1 MRLTQNNTS
10 SGREY
15 LMIILVTAIFAA
27 FMVWA
32 NYTQLDL
39 VTRGSGRVIA
49 DGQNKNVQSPERG
62 TIATYVVEEGSS
74 VSVGQVIATIN
85 PIEAEGVLQ
94 ESWPLQLYVLLH
106 YLLKP
111 ANLLLNSWESTE
123 WISK

>member
-49 DGQNKNVQSPERG
+49 DGQNKNVQSPER
-62 TIATYVVEEGSS
+62 
-74 VSVGQVIATIN
+74 
-85 PIEAEGVLQ
+85 
-94 ESWPLQLYVLLH
+94 
-106 YLLKP
+106 
-111 ANLLLNSWESTE
+111 
-123 WISK
+123 

>member
-39 VTRGSGRVIA
+39 VTRGSGHVIA
-49 DGQNKNVQSPERG
+49 DGQNKNVQSPARG
-62 TIATYVVEEGSS
+62 TIATM
-74 VSVGQVIATIN
+74 
-85 PIEAEGVLQ
+85 
-94 ESWPLQLYVLLH
+94 
-106 YLLKP
+106 
-111 ANLLLNSWESTE
+111 
-123 WISK
+123 

>member
-1 MRLTQNNTS
+1 MRLAQNNTS

-15 LMIILVTAIFAA
+15 FLITLVTAIFAV
-27 FMVWA
+27 FLVWA

-74 VSVGQVIATIN
+74 VVVGK
-85 PIEAEGVLQ
+85 
-94 ESWPLQLYVLLH
+94 LLR
-106 YLLKP
+106 P
-111 ANLLLNSWESTE
+111 SAQ
-123 WISK
+123 SKLRAS